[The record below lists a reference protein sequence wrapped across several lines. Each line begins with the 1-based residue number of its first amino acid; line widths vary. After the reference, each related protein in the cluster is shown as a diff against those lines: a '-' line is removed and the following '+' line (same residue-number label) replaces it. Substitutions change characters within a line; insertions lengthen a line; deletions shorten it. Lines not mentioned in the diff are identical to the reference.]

1 MRRES
6 KKLLIVITDGL
17 SNDNLKFQDVIPLAE
32 KRGIIRYA
40 IGGALLLGAV
50 GSFDWSGGMVE
61 TGQGVL
67 YFLGAPRY
75 RHKGKVIVFQKRNS
89 NWVETQHIQGE
100 QIGSA
105 FGSELCSV
113 DVNADG
119 QTDLLLIGA
128 PLFHQEGVG
137 GRVTV
142 CVLEPAGNVSCN
154 SSLYGSHGNL
164 LGRFGAA
171 IARTADLN
179 GDNLSDIAIGAPLEN
194 DWHGSV
200 YIFIGERRGVRSGY
214 SQPYKKRYPWQGR
227 DRVCVSSAGSL
238 SMSVNI
244 SLELDPGR
252 ASSRLLFSNTAGVV
266 SQSLSVKDRECVVQ
280 EIRVPDC
287 IEDYSPVGVR
297 GSFSVSGEEI
307 QGSRGLRPILT
318 PDCNTEFTGQQ
329 REVKLKLESWGF
341 LSYNQQKYTQ
351 YPDGKYHQAQT
362 LPFQSLS
369 VDTFDYKN
377 DVYVAI
383 AQPNMENCMV
393 LEWDHIEMNFRSYDN
408 ITGQSIVG
416 CKAIL
421 IEDQI
426 FIVVAQLF
434 GGSHIYKYDES
445 QTKFTKFQ
453 DIEVSKISKPNDI
466 EAFQIDTEWFFV
478 IADSSKAGLSTLY
491 KWNTKGFYS
500 YQSLHE
506 WFRDTDSEFV
516 DLDGKPHLIL
526 ASRSQVPV
534 IFQWNKS
541 SKKFTQQSEIPNMED
556 VVAVKSFQIKN
567 ELYLALTRF
576 IGDSKVLKWTNKQ
589 FVDIQSVPS
598 RGSMIMQPFSFK
610 ERHYLALGSDY
621 TFSQIYIWDEEK
633 KLFVKFKEI
642 YIQAP
647 RSFTAVS
654 TDRRDFIFTS
664 SFKGYTQIFEHTIV
678 DLSL

>member
-1 MRRES
+1 MLS
-6 KKLLIVITDGL
+6 LI
-17 SNDNLKFQDVIPLAE
+17 
-32 KRGIIRYA
+32 
-40 IGGALLLGAV
+40 
-50 GSFDWSGGMVE
+50 
-61 TGQGVL
+61 
-67 YFLGAPRY
+67 
-75 RHKGKVIVFQKRNS
+75 KGF
-89 NWVETQHIQGE
+89 
-100 QIGSA
+100 
-105 FGSELCSV
+105 
-113 DVNADG
+113 
-119 QTDLLLIGA
+119 
-128 PLFHQEGVG
+128 
-137 GRVTV
+137 
-142 CVLEPAGNVSCN
+142 
-154 SSLYGSHGNL
+154 
-164 LGRFGAA
+164 
-171 IARTADLN
+171 
-179 GDNLSDIAIGAPLEN
+179 
-194 DWHGSV
+194 
-200 YIFIGERRGVRSGY
+200 
-214 SQPYKKRYPWQGR
+214 
-227 DRVCVSSAGSL
+227 
-238 SMSVNI
+238 
-244 SLELDPGR
+244 
-252 ASSRLLFSNTAGVV
+252 LLFSVLFLVLV
-266 SQSLSVKDRECVVQ
+266 SRVHPKKIFRCPSACTCTKESIICVGSSSVPRIIPNDINSLSVVNGTFIEIKEGMFSHMPSLQLLLLNSNAFSTIKDDAFSGLLHLEYLF
-280 EIRVPDC
+280 
-287 IEDYSPVGVR
+287 IENNKIETISKH
-297 GSFSVSGEEI
+297 SF
-307 QGSRGLRPILT
+307 RGLWDLT
-318 PDCNTEFTGQQ
+318 HLSLANNNIKCLP
-329 REVKLKLESWGF
+329 REVFNDLDSLIELDLRGNSIECDCKSKWLLTWLKTTNATVSDVSCAGPAELKDKKLNDLQSLNHKCTSTDFIL
-341 LSYNQQKYTQ
+341 
-351 YPDGKYHQAQT
+351 HQT

-426 FIVVAQLF
+426 FIIVAQLF

-445 QTKFTKFQ
+445 QTKFIKFQ
-453 DIEVSKISKPNDI
+453 DIEDSKISKPNDI
-466 EAFQIDTEWFFV
+466 EAFQIDKEWFFV
-478 IADSSKAGLSTLY
+478 IADSSKVGLSTLY

-506 WFRDTDSEFV
+506 WFRDTDSEYV

-534 IFQWNKS
+534 IFQWIKS

-556 VVAVKSFQIKN
+556 VIAVKSFQIKN

-576 IGDSKVLKWTNKQ
+576 IGDSKVLKWSSSNKE

-621 TFSQIYIWDEEK
+621 TFSHIYIWDEEK

-664 SFKGYTQIFEHTIV
+664 SFKGNTQIFEHTIV